1 MKILVIDDHAILREG
16 LSLLLAR
23 IEPGVQVDG
32 APSVAAA
39 AAACA
44 GQDYRLVLLDLGL
57 AATQGLDTLRS
68 CREALP
74 DTPIV
79 VLSGDDTPDL
89 IRQAIEHGA
98 AGFIPKS
105 HDSAQMVAALRLVL
119 AGGVFLPP
127 QAIASRRAG
136 GDAPLGIPGAY
147 GRLSERQR
155 QVAKLLLAGQ
165 SNKGIA
171 RRLDV
176 SEGTVKAHLSSIF
189 RIIGARNRVEAVL
202 IAAREGVHEA

>member
-1 MKILVIDDHAILREG
+1 MKILVVDDHAMLREG
-16 LSLLLAR
+16 LGLLLAAV
-23 IEPGVQVDG
+23 EPGVQVDG

-39 AAACA
+39 VAACA
-44 GQDYRLVLLDLGL
+44 GQTYRLVLLDLGL
-57 AATQGLDTLRS
+57 TATQGLDTLRA
-68 CREALP
+68 CRDALP

-89 IRQAIEHGA
+89 IRRAIEEGA

-105 HDSAQMVAALRLVL
+105 HGGAEMVAALRLVL

-127 QAIASRRAG
+127 QAIALRRP
-136 GDAPLGIPGAY
+136 GDEGPTGIPGAY
-147 GRLSERQR
+147 DRLSARQR
-155 QVAKLLLAGQ
+155 EVARLLLAGQ

-171 RRLDV
+171 RRLAL

-202 IAAREGVHEA
+202 IAAREGVRTS